1 MPKTQIN
8 PKIEDTK
15 GRATYVAKPNK
26 ALAHKRIR
34 PLLCRGSAGGLRTC
48 TGRNSTVV
56 VEAAQQ
62 KVVRARGLVE
72 QRLNLSSSSPSSF
85 SLNSTSTSIST
96 SSRSLEHLQGLV
108 VAVVPQRVL
117 CLDVVRSHE
126 VCAERIGSHVTQTGP
141 RRLDRIAVQ
150 ITLALATAFE
160 LVEPANEGRH
170 RHRHLSFEFFHL
182 FFFSKF
188 FSTSVLFFSSHL
200 TRPCRP
206 GVKAQAWPTS
216 LALRLAHQSA
226 GSWPRCRGR

>member
-72 QRLNLSSSSPSSF
+72 QRLNLSSSSSPSSF
-85 SLNSTSTSIST
+85 SLNSTSIST

-188 FSTSVLFFSSHL
+188 FSTSVIFFSSHL

-216 LALRLAHQSA
+216 LALRLAHRSA